1 MSTDELTTTDPD
13 LSVGTKVGE
22 YVIERKLGAGTFG
35 AVYGAIQPL
44 IGKQVAVK
52 VLSRKYSADPSVV
65 SRFIAEA
72 RAVNQIRHKNI
83 IDIFSFGQIEDGR
96 HYHVMELLEG
106 ETLDVYVRRQGG
118 RVGITDLIPIMR
130 GLGRALDA
138 AHASGIAH
146 RDLKPAN
153 VFLGHDEEGRAFP
166 KLLDFGIAKL
176 LTDDLPKQ
184 HSTATGAAVGTPD
197 YMSPE
202 QCQGPNVDHRTDVY
216 SFGVMLFQLMTGHL
230 PFKGAS
236 VVELLMKHMTAP
248 APKPSEVAPDLD
260 VALDAPVLAMLAKA
274 PDERPPS
281 LAAAMAQFEEAARE
295 AGYDVPTHQ
304 SGEVSGPVALSSG
317 SVTPPSMQ
325 PAFAETIPSAVSA
338 EAIAPTAPGRARLI
352 AIVVGLAMLVVVT
365 LPFVLD
371 SKPRAKAE
379 LPPPAPPPVLETP
392 PIDTEPEAP
401 KSVMLWFDGA
411 PAGARVFLDDE
422 LIGTAPGPTA
432 VPRSEEPVTLKFQ
445 AEGYEDAVQSVA
457 LTANATVTVVMT
469 EEKVRSA
476 RTKKRPPPP
485 PTKKKRVDPDST
497 ERPDW

>member
-1 MSTDELTTTDPD
+1 MSTDELTPTDLD
-13 LSVGTKVGE
+13 LAVGTKVGE
-22 YVIERKLGAGTFG
+22 YVIERKLGSGTFG

-83 IDIFSFGQIEDGR
+83 IDIFSFGQLQDGR

-106 ETLDVYVRRQGG
+106 ETLDLYLRRQGG
-118 RVGITDLIPIMR
+118 RLAIDDLIPILR

-153 VFLGHDEEGRAFP
+153 VFLGHDEEGRVFP

-202 QCQGPNVDHRTDVY
+202 QCQGPNVDHRTDIY
-216 SFGVMLFQLMTGHL
+216 SFGVMTFQLMTGHL

-236 VVELLMKHMTAP
+236 VVELLMKHMTAE
-248 APKPSEVAPDLD
+248 APKPSSVAPDLD
-260 VALDAPVLAMLAKA
+260 EALDAPVLAMLAKA
-274 PDERPPS
+274 PDDRPPS
-281 LAAAMAQFEEAARE
+281 LAAAVAQFEEAAKQ
-295 AGYDVPTHQ
+295 AGYEVPTHH
-304 SGEVSGPVALSSG
+304 SGEISGPVAISSG
-317 SVTPPSMQ
+317 SVTPPAMQ
-325 PAFAETIPSAVSA
+325 PAFAATIPSAVSG
-338 EAIAPTAPGRARLI
+338 EAVTPTSGRTRTV
-352 AIVVGLAMLVVVT
+352 AIVVGLAMLVVVA

-371 SKPRAKAE
+371 TKPQATAE
-379 LPPPAPPPVLETP
+379 VAPPPPPPPVAEAPPPPATEEPP
-392 PIDTEPEAP
+392 A
-401 KSVMLWFDGA
+401 SVQLWFAGA
-411 PAGARVFLDDE
+411 PAGAQVFLDEE

-432 VPRSEEPVTLKFQ
+432 VPRSDAPVTLTFR
-445 AEGYEDAVQSVA
+445 AEGYDDAAQSVA
-457 LTANATVTVVMT
+457 LTKNATVTVVM
-469 EEKVRSA
+469 
-476 RTKKRPPPP
+476 KKKPAPPP
-485 PTKKKRVDPDST
+485 PTKRRKTNGTSTKRRVDPDST
-497 ERPDW
+497 EKPDW